1 MRKTNKKSICAE
13 LIFLSRVGDPA
24 SVVYSRPQRLGRACF
39 VAVNQ
44 RSPQLKSAL
53 PIENPTQTNQR
64 VIRLPQRSVF
74 LFFSPPVSEGD
85 LREIKEG
92 FNGAQRFN
100 YAAEMELAVFSP
112 KRGLIYD
119 SSQMSRCDDFSVTSA
134 HKCAPFKRLL
144 SVFLSVFVAQRCS
157 PDQDNNLRQ

>member
-1 MRKTNKKSICAE
+1 MFCCCESKISSNKIGPTYRESYA
-13 LIFLSRVGDPA
+13 
-24 SVVYSRPQRLGRACF
+24 
-39 VAVNQ
+39 N
-44 RSPQLKSAL
+44 KSAG
-53 PIENPTQTNQR
+53 NTVAATQCF
-64 VIRLPQRSVF
+64 SF
-74 LFFSPPVSEGD
+74 LSPPVSKGD

-134 HKCAPFKRLL
+134 HKCALFKRLL